1 MRELDAWKT
10 QTKIIKIN
18 LAGTEQLQVFWI
30 YFISL
35 SDFERLCKVIM
46 TAKELIFG
54 TVVINLNQGPLI
66 VTIKTWQLWKI
77 IYFIVTVSRL
87 TLPSGSY

>member
-30 YFISL
+30 Y
-35 SDFERLCKVIM
+35 
-46 TAKELIFG
+46 
-54 TVVINLNQGPLI
+54 
-66 VTIKTWQLWKI
+66 
-77 IYFIVTVSRL
+77 
-87 TLPSGSY
+87 